1 MRYGLF
7 ARLGNC
13 EITVHH
19 DGSAH
24 LIIGYRGADPKRIE
38 LDGDE
43 FAFLA
48 ALLAFATEEE

>member
-43 FAFLA
+43 FAYLA
-48 ALLAFATEEE
+48 ALMAFATEEE